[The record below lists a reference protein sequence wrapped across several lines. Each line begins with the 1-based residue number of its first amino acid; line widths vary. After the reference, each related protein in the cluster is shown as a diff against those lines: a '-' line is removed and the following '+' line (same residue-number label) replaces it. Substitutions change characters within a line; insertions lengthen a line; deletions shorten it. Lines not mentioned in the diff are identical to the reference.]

1 MYQIVYLSDC
11 LKMSILLVRIKL
23 NSFFLGICCLL
34 SADYVFG
41 QDHAALTADSSA
53 FISYQDCFRQIET
66 RNNVTIFYK
75 QEWFVNKK
83 IHNSVAVLP
92 LENALSTIAH
102 LCDLGYRIIDDQ
114 SVVFTLKPLESH
126 VPPRTDET
134 GVRLVGN
141 MSEYGKSAKATL
153 SGTITDGTTAEPLP
167 GVVVQVEKL
176 NQSAVTDML
185 GHYTMRL
192 PVGEQTLK
200 LTFIGYQDLVLKIKL
215 VSDGKADF
223 DLFEKSLLLQEV
235 VISDKKAD
243 YNITRSQMG
252 IFHLDSKTLK
262 LMPSSLG
269 ETDVIKSLTTL
280 PGVQSPG
287 EFGTGFL
294 VRGGSADQNL
304 VLLEDV
310 PLFNSSHLFGLSTVI
325 NPDVVSSVILYKAGT
340 PAYYGERVS
349 SVMTI
354 RVGSGEAKNLRLRGG
369 IGLLNSRLSVETPL
383 FKNKAY
389 LLVGARSSYSNWLL
403 HSIPDIDLKNS
414 SAVFNDLNALFT
426 VNLSRKDKLSLFG
439 YYSNDKFSLNWNTQY
454 QYNNLLGSVRW
465 NHIFSRYLTSMLLVG
480 MSRYNFGVSDSDTI
494 KVQGGSTV
502 DFQTL
507 YQTVKWSMSWFPS
520 NKHAVSFGLNGILYT
535 NMPGELKPYNELSS
549 VKPKT
554 LATENGIEMAA
565 FLSDEYTI
573 SSKASLE
580 VGLRYVNYQARG
592 PADVFVYASG
602 VPKSTA
608 SIVDTLHYNNNDKIY
623 QASGV
628 EPRLA
633 LRYSINEVSSVK
645 ASYNRMSQFINL
657 ISNTSVISPTDV
669 WKLSSTNFQ
678 PVLCDQYLAGYFR
691 NFNKNAIEASVE
703 MYYKNLKHV
712 IEYKNGAQVFMNE
725 HLETDLLDAKAY
737 GYGIEL
743 YVKKNN
749 GRFTGWISY
758 TYARSMHK
766 TSGSTKEEQINQNR
780 YFASNYDIPNTLITS
795 MNYQISRRWR
805 CAATFFYNTGR
816 PVTLPELKF
825 RSNGYQLIY
834 YSDRNKY
841 RLPDYHRM
849 DISITLD
856 QNLKL
861 KQLWKGS
868 WTLSIINVYGRKNAY
883 SVYYA
888 QEDPRTWKYSG
899 SYNLYKMYILG
910 VPLPT
915 ISYNFMFR

>member
-1 MYQIVYLSDC
+1 MSLSPVTIN
-11 LKMSILLVRIKL
+11 LK
-23 NSFFLGICCLL
+23 SFFLFICCLL
-34 SADYVFG
+34 PASVLFG
-41 QDHAALTADSSA
+41 QSPAPTTTDTSA
-53 FISYQDCFRQIET
+53 FISYPDCFGQIEK

-75 QEWFVNKK
+75 PEWFENKK
-83 IHNSVAVLP
+83 INKSVSYLP
-92 LENALSTIAH
+92 LDNALGTIAH
-102 LCDLGYRIIDDQ
+102 MCNLDYRIIDNVA
-114 SVVFTLKPLESH
+114 VVFTSKTIASS
-126 VPPRTDET
+126 VPST
-134 GVRLVGN
+134 GNQFIDRLVGN
-141 MSEYGKSAKATL
+141 INEFGKYPKANI
-153 SGTITDGTTAEPLP
+153 SGIITDGTSGHPIP
-167 GVVVQVEKL
+167 GVIVQEEKL
-176 NQSAVTDML
+176 KITAITDPNGQYSL
-185 GHYTMRL
+185 VL
-192 PVGEQTLK
+192 PVGEHSLK
-200 LTFIGYQDLVLKIKL
+200 IKFIGYEDLYQSIKL

-223 DLFEKSLLLQEV
+223 SLFEKSIHLQEV
-235 VISDKKAD
+235 VVTDQRAD

-252 IFHLDSKTLK
+252 MFHMDSKTLK

-354 RVGSGEAKNLRLRGG
+354 RVGAGECKNLRLRGG

-414 SAVFNDLNALFT
+414 SAVFNDLNALFS
-426 VNLSRKDKLSLFG
+426 VNLSRKDKLSVFG
-439 YYSNDKFSLNWNTQY
+439 YYSNDKFSLNWNTHY

-480 MSRYNFGVSDSDTI
+480 MSRYNFSISDSDTI

-502 DFQTL
+502 NFQTL
-507 YQTVKWSMSWFPS
+507 YQTVKWSMNWFPS
-520 NKHAVSFGLNGILYT
+520 NKHAVNFGVNGILYT
-535 NMPGELKPYNELSS
+535 NMPGELKPYNELST

-580 VGLRYVNYQARG
+580 AGLRYVNYQARG

-608 SIVDTLHYNNNDKIY
+608 SIVDTLHYTNNDKIY
-623 QASGV
+623 QSSGV
-628 EPRLA
+628 EPRLS

-657 ISNTSVISPTDV
+657 ISNTSVISPTDA

-678 PVLCDQYLAGYFR
+678 PVTCDQYSAGYFR

-712 IEYKNGAQVFMNE
+712 IEYKNGAQVFMND

-749 GRFTGWISY
+749 GQLTGWISY

-780 YFASNYDIPNTLITS
+780 YFSSNYDIPNTLITS